1 MCENHEFDDDY
12 CSNMFKI
19 TCWMFEYVCKLMG
32 HELLVLVVKFDL
44 NCEVLECLVKNEY
57 DGENSMI

>member
-1 MCENHEFDDDY
+1 
-12 CSNMFKI
+12 
-19 TCWMFEYVCKLMG
+19 MFEYVCKLMG

>member
-1 MCENHEFDDDY
+1 
-12 CSNMFKI
+12 MFKI